1 MQIRRQSS
9 MSNVDN
15 SPQSLL
21 AFNGNQNVH
30 GLYDFLL
37 NYRFLLTSLTSMDV
51 PVLYSPVPFQNAALS
66 CPEVRCK
73 EVRRAD
79 NISFPLKEFNM
90 KDESSSSGFCYSIE
104 IKDAYLPPWV
114 ISSFC
119 EAMCSEGMSFEA
131 SFVTE
136 STTTGLNV
144 GFETICQK
152 VNPHQPTA
160 VEGLQESRS
169 AYGISNTIFSLH
181 LRSAF
186 LKGLKYNNGSYTAS
200 VSSV

>member
-131 SFVTE
+131 SF
-136 STTTGLNV
+136 GDMQ
-144 GFETICQK
+144 FC
-152 VNPHQPTA
+152 
-160 VEGLQESRS
+160 
-169 AYGISNTIFSLH
+169 YGIYHNWVECWLRDH
-181 LRSAF
+181 LPESE
-186 LKGLKYNNGSYTAS
+186 
-200 VSSV
+200 SSSTHSS